1 MQLLQ
6 ILSIV
11 LCSAS
16 ISHYPEGNTTM
27 ATISKPDRDEKQ
39 NYSSDNNP
47 K

>member
-6 ILSIV
+6 ILGIV

-16 ISHYPEGNTTM
+16 LSHYPEGNTTM

-39 NYSSDNNP
+39 NYSSDDYA